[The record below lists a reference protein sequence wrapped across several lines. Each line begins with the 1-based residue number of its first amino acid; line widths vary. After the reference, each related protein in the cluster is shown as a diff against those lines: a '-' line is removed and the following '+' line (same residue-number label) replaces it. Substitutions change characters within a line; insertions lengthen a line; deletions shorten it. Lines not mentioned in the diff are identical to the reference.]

1 MNSDSQKNHQ
11 TDLNS
16 LFSIELQRNEDQVPP
31 YDVAI
36 SPELVAKLEDC
47 LNQLNLQPVN
57 LQNAA
62 GNEVSLLVSMNVGFL

>member
-1 MNSDSQKNHQ
+1 M
-11 TDLNS
+11 L
-16 LFSIELQRNEDQVPP
+16 LLPLLLRNEDQVPP

-57 LQNAA
+57 LQNAS
-62 GNEVSLLVSMNVGFL
+62 GNEVSLLVREKNTYQFKNEI

>member
-1 MNSDSQKNHQ
+1 M
-11 TDLNS
+11 
-16 LFSIELQRNEDQVPP
+16 PP

-57 LQNAA
+57 LQNTS
-62 GNEVSLLVSMNVGFL
+62 GNEVSLLVSTRQIKKLTTVINTWNFIK